1 WNSKLKPTAQDP
13 VKLFLSD
20 LDNNGTIDPI
30 LTYSI
35 DQKDYTFLGK
45 GDIEK
50 QVPILKKKFLYYHD
64 FAGKTV
70 QEIFGESLSNSPWV
84 ANSFT
89 SGIFYNKG
97 HGSFQFKA
105 LPSNMQ
111 VSPLFGLMPLPGK
124 GIITGGN
131 FSGVVP
137 FEGRY
142 DADYGDVLLIDKAR
156 NCKFISPVAS
166 GFLVRGE
173 VRDIKAIRTAKGTIY
188 AVAINNK
195 PIEFFK
201 PN

>member
-1 WNSKLKPTAQDP
+1 LAKN
-13 VKLFLSD
+13 
-20 LDNNGTIDPI
+20 
-30 LTYSI
+30 
-35 DQKDYTFLGK
+35 
-45 GDIEK
+45 DIEK

-70 QEIFGESLSNSPWV
+70 QEIFGDSLSKTPWI
-84 ANSFT
+84 ANSFA

-97 HGSFQFKA
+97 HSSFQFKP
-105 LPSNMQ
+105 LPSSMQ
-111 VSPLFGLMPLPGK
+111 EAPLFGLTALQGK
-124 GIITGGN
+124 GILTGGN
-131 FSGVVP
+131 YSGVVP
-137 FEGRY
+137 YEGRY
-142 DADYGDVLLIDKAR
+142 DADYGYFLLTDRAR
-156 NCKFISPVAS
+156 NYKFISAIAS